1 MKQISISCSH
11 RKYFVSFSV
20 EYEQDITPIKN
31 TKNGVGLDLNIL
43 DTACSCEINNH
54 DKLTDFKQ
62 YQTDM
67 KELLGIE
74 IDEELDTKR
83 LIPTYSKLYSLKKY
97 SKKFKRLQRKQS
109 RRIKPSL

>member
-20 EYEQDITPIKN
+20 EYEQDITIIKN
-31 TKNGVGLDLNIL
+31 PKNGVGLDLNTL
-43 DTACSCEINNH
+43 DIACSCGINNH
-54 DKLTDFKQ
+54 EKLTDFKR
-62 YQTDM
+62 YQIDM

-83 LIPTYSKLYSLKKY
+83 LIPTYSKLFL
-97 SKKFKRLQRKQS
+97 
-109 RRIKPSL
+109 